1 MTKNTNNRRFSD
13 FAALG
18 EALGMN
24 PDEYRAQQREE
35 AIAEAIRE
43 DSASDAFHL
52 AFDDVNALSI
62 LDARGEREELDMPG
76 PEEAQHDCRAI
87 VATVF
92 DLFRDTRLEPCAQGI
107 AWGIVNSFHYEAEK
121 VSREEDTLSR
131 ELGQMARDPDPSEI
145 YSAEL
150 EDLQLR
156 TQTKM
161 EQRAALECMRDY
173 AAECY
178 RTQTGHP
185 WSAARGSKVS
195 SATTASQIAAAD
207 FLKARAT
214 ALREKRNP
222 TGPLVVFSG
231 GQEWHDFQPLY
242 DRLDQI
248 KARIPTMTLC
258 TTGQRKGCDA
268 IAAAWAARNGVALV
282 TFAPQ
287 ARHGRAAGFKRND
300 QLVSLRPV
308 EAVICQ
314 GSGIQSHLLDA
325 LKGANVPV
333 HAYRY
338 DAQAPHAAEAKRQGQ
353 GLGRGVT

>member
-1 MTKNTNNRRFSD
+1 MTKDSNSRRFSD

-18 EALGMN
+18 EALEMS
-24 PDEYRAQQREE
+24 PDEHRAATREE

-43 DSASDAFHL
+43 DTGSDAFHL
-52 AFDDVNALSI
+52 AFEDRAGLSI
-62 LDARGEREELDMPG
+62 LEFRGDREDLDMPG

-87 VATVF
+87 VLTIF

-121 VSREEDTLSR
+121 VAREEDTLAR
-131 ELGQMARDPDPSEI
+131 DLGEMARAPDGSEI
-145 YSAEL
+145 YASEM
-150 EDLQLR
+150 EELQLR

-161 EQRAALECMRDY
+161 DQRAALECMRDY

-178 RTQTGHP
+178 RAQTGHP

-214 ALREKRNP
+214 AIREKRNP

-248 KARIPTMTLC
+248 KTRIPNMTLC

-268 IAAAWAARNGVALV
+268 IAAAWAARSGVPLV
-282 TFAPQ
+282 AFVPQ

-300 QLVSLRPV
+300 QLVNLRPV

-314 GSGIQSHLLDA
+314 GSGIQSHLLDG

-338 DAQAPHAAEAKRQGQ
+338 DAQGPVAAGASHAN
-353 GLGRGVT
+353 RG

>member
-1 MTKNTNNRRFSD
+1 MTKDTNSRRFND

-18 EALGMN
+18 EALGMTL
-24 PDEYRAQQREE
+24 EEHRAHLREE
-35 AIAEAIRE
+35 AIADAIRE
-43 DSASDAFHL
+43 DTASDAFHL
-52 AFDDVNALSI
+52 AFEDVNALSI
-62 LDARGEREELDMPG
+62 LEFRGEREELDMPG
-76 PEEAQHDCRAI
+76 AEEAQHDCRAI

-121 VSREEDTLSR
+121 VAREEDTLSR
-131 ELGQMARDPDPSEI
+131 DLGDMARNPDASEI
-145 YSAEL
+145 HAAEL

-156 TQTKM
+156 TQTKA

-178 RTQTGHP
+178 RAETGHP
-185 WSAARGSKVS
+185 WSAARGSRVS
-195 SATTASQIAAAD
+195 SVTTASQISALD
-207 FLKARAT
+207 FLKARAS

-231 GQEWHDFQPLY
+231 GQDWHDFQQLY

-248 KARIPTMTLC
+248 KARIPSMTLC

-268 IAAAWAARNGVALV
+268 IAAAWAARSGVPLV

-325 LKGANVPV
+325 LKGASVPV

-338 DAQAPHAAEAKRQGQ
+338 EAQAPMVADAKRQQ
-353 GLGRGVT
+353 RG